1 LRPAKRGSGPLL
13 SAISRRSRAWLYASL
28 LIFAATGVHLTLA
41 DANYISLGN
50 FGNPW
55 SILMLIKHLLIL
67 AMIGLGGWFNAVLR
81 VGPTMSSDVRG
92 QQAIASFHLYA
103 RLMAALGLAV
113 LLLTAIAQCA

>member
-1 LRPAKRGSGPLL
+1 M
-13 SAISRRSRAWLYASL
+13 
-28 LIFAATGVHLTLA
+28 HLTLA

-67 AMIGLGGWFNAVLR
+67 AMIGLGGWFNTVLR